1 MARVGGAGKTSGK
14 LIERSTYMSLTVMER
29 KVVEQ
34 QAHTQ
39 PAASLPSAPRNLEL
53 PAARKSEHPLSRFPL
68 RGKAGAG
75 GFPPRRWHAVPQQKA
90 LAHIDAAAP
99 PARGVS
105 KRSADPPLAHPP
117 NGCHRGP
124 RCDDRPPCGNQE
136 KKFKDGRHVG
146 LDFYDLLI
154 EADFLGVAT
163 RLRQSDHSPS
173 GRPSARLGEPEQ
185 QAGQMFELSVF

>member
-14 LIERSTYMSLTVMER
+14 LIERSTYLSLTVMER

-53 PAARKSEHPLSRFPL
+53 PAARKSDLPLSRFPL

-75 GFPPRRWHAVPQQKA
+75 GFPPRRWHAVRQQKA
-90 LAHIDAAAP
+90 LAHSDAAAP

-105 KRSADPPLAHPP
+105 KRSAETPLAHPP
-117 NGCHRGP
+117 SRHHRG
-124 RCDDRPPCGNQE
+124 RVQMISLDLRGRAGE
-136 KKFKDGRHVG
+136 KIEDGRHVG

-154 EADFLGVAT
+154 EARQPPSVRKHYTTYT
-163 RLRQSDHSPS
+163 RVIDKDVP
-173 GRPSARLGEPEQ
+173 
-185 QAGQMFELSVF
+185 